1 MGRKKKTKYNK
12 EANQKYHQKMRDAGF
27 TYKGMWVEEQT
38 AQLINDF
45 IALSKNYDESKRKAA
60 LRIGLRAGFKKA
72 GKILEG

>member
-1 MGRKKKTKYNK
+1 MARKRKSKYNK
-12 EANQKYHQKMRDAGF
+12 EANQRYSQKMKDAGF

-45 IALSKNYDESKRKAA
+45 IALSKNFDESKRKAA